1 MPNICISV
9 KNKIAVHT
17 DRQWYVCGNSDYTA
31 VFEFDHEWDEYE
43 TKTARFRYNHSHE
56 DVVFKG
62 NVAKIPVI
70 TNTNEFEVGVF
81 AGDLHTTT
89 PAMVLCEKSILCG
102 DGTPV
107 DPAPSVYDQIMEL
120 LKSTKE
126 TDPTVPDWAKAET
139 KPTYTAE
146 EVGAIGTDEL
156 PTAIDAALAQAKAS
170 GEFDGAPGADGAQ
183 GPKGDTGPTGPT
195 GPKGDTGPAGV
206 GGANGV
212 TPNIQIG
219 EVTTLPAGSQA
230 TASITGSAENPL
242 LNLGIPQGADGTGGG
257 EVSGDYLAA
266 VNPSGTGSIAMNA
279 KANTALGKNA
289 VALGVETA
297 ATQPGAVAL
306 CYKTEATA
314 TGATALGN
322 GSKAT
327 AEYALAT
334 GHATTASGGASMAE
348 GWISQA
354 KGLHSHA
361 EGSWTIAHSKA
372 QHTEGMFNVE
382 DTAGNASQKG
392 TYLHIAGNGESHSAR
407 SNAYTLDWEGNAW
420 FSGDVYTGSAGGT
433 NKDDGSK
440 KLATEEYVDK
450 IIKNALAALPDGSEV
465 AY

>member
-62 NVAKIPVI
+62 NVAQIPVI

-107 DPAPSVYDQIMEL
+107 DPTPDVYDQIMEL

-156 PTAIDAALAQAKAS
+156 PIAINTALAQAKAS
-170 GEFDGAPGADGAQ
+170 GEFDGAPGADGAEGPQ
-183 GPKGDTGPTGPT
+183 GPGAEVYYVDLTGTYPSWTCTTAMADIAAAYTAGKELKCRCAVSSVYTAVLPLFLPMPGINTWVFSGSGALTAMGFPAQSLTVAIVNGIVQASNTLLANIDDIPTIPET
-195 GPKGDTGPAGV
+195 LKNPYALTIKI
-206 GGANGV
+206 GGTTV
-212 TPNIQIG
+212 TYD
-219 EVTTLPAGSQA
+219 
-230 TASITGSAENPL
+230 GSAAKTVE
-242 LNLGIPQGADGTGGG
+242 
-257 EVSGDYLAA
+257 
-266 VNPSGTGSIAMNA
+266 IA
-279 KANTALGKNA
+279 
-289 VALGVETA
+289 
-297 ATQPGAVAL
+297 
-306 CYKTEATA
+306 
-314 TGATALGN
+314 
-322 GSKAT
+322 
-327 AEYALAT
+327 
-334 GHATTASGGASMAE
+334 
-348 GWISQA
+348 
-354 KGLHSHA
+354 
-361 EGSWTIAHSKA
+361 
-372 QHTEGMFNVE
+372 
-382 DTAGNASQKG
+382 
-392 TYLHIAGNGESHSAR
+392 
-407 SNAYTLDWEGNAW
+407 
-420 FSGDVYTGSAGGT
+420 
-433 NKDDGSK
+433 
-440 KLATEEYVDK
+440 
-450 IIKNALAALPDGSEV
+450 DGSEV

>member
-126 TDPTVPDWAKAET
+126 TDPTVPDWAKAEN

-146 EVGAIGTDEL
+146 EVGAIGNDEL
-156 PTAIDAALAQAKAS
+156 PTAIDTALAQAKAS
-170 GEFDGAPGADGAQ
+170 GQFDGAPGKDGKNGVDGKDGAPGADGAQ
-183 GPKGDTGPTGPT
+183 GPKGDTGPKGD
-195 GPKGDTGPAGV
+195 KGDTGERGPAGPE
-206 GGANGV
+206 G
-212 TPNIQIG
+212 PK
-219 EVTTLPAGSQA
+219 
-230 TASITGSAENPL
+230 
-242 LNLGIPQGADGTGGG
+242 GADGKSPVKGT
-257 EVSGDYLAA
+257 DYW
-266 VNPSGTGSIAMNA
+266 
-279 KANTALGKNA
+279 
-289 VALGVETA
+289 
-297 ATQPGAVAL
+297 
-306 CYKTEATA
+306 TEAD
-314 TGATALGN
+314 
-322 GSKAT
+322 KA
-327 AEYALAT
+327 EIVQ
-334 GHATTASGGASMAE
+334 S
-348 GWISQA
+348 
-354 KGLHSHA
+354 
-361 EGSWTIAHSKA
+361 
-372 QHTEGMFNVE
+372 V
-382 DTAGNASQKG
+382 
-392 TYLHIAGNGESHSAR
+392 
-407 SNAYTLDWEGNAW
+407 
-420 FSGDVYTGSAGGT
+420 
-433 NKDDGSK
+433 
-440 KLATEEYVDK
+440 
-450 IIKNALAALPDGSEV
+450 LAALPDGTEV